1 MKKII
6 RLVTVVNKIKMESS
20 TRQLQFAP
28 FSSALDAGFWHKL
41 SQLKLD
47 VYGLDDEP
55 KCIHGFY
62 FNGNLNFILS
72 KGHDKWSSKLVADKK

>member
-1 MKKII
+1 MAK
-6 RLVTVVNKIKMESS
+6 
-20 TRQLQFAP
+20 QLQFAP

-55 KCIHGFY
+55 KPVHGFY
-62 FNGNLNFILS
+62 FNGRNGKTFLFLNIIKTVMCFN
-72 KGHDKWSSKLVADKK
+72 KKY

>member
-1 MKKII
+1 
-6 RLVTVVNKIKMESS
+6 MESS

-55 KCIHGFY
+55 KYIHGFY
-62 FNGNLNFILS
+62 FNGNSILRELNFYAF
-72 KGHDKWSSKLVADKK
+72 KRTW